1 MKFFNTIFNTILDFI
16 FPRYCINCNKN
27 DTFLCQE
34 CLNKIPI
41 SQEIL
46 NNNIY
51 AIFDYQNII
60 IKKAIWM
67 LKYKNKKEI
76 AKILAPIIYER
87 LLEELS
93 EKISLNNFINPLLI
107 PIPLSKKRLRIR
119 SFNQSELLC
128 KELKNIDTNKLFAF
142 ENKVLYK
149 IKNTKNQVEIKNGK
163 ERLKNLENCFIVKNP
178 EIIKNKNIIL
188 LDDVI
193 TTGATL
199 KEARKTL
206 IRAGAKKIIAFTV
219 AH

>member
-128 KELKNIDTNKLFAF
+128 KELKNI
-142 ENKVLYK
+142 
-149 IKNTKNQVEIKNGK
+149 
-163 ERLKNLENCFIVKNP
+163 
-178 EIIKNKNIIL
+178 
-188 LDDVI
+188 
-193 TTGATL
+193 
-199 KEARKTL
+199 
-206 IRAGAKKIIAFTV
+206 
-219 AH
+219 